1 MPQPPFAA
9 SQRFRR
15 ADGFVLKARPDSG
28 FVVEFAGASVV
39 GSAHTLAILEAFS
52 QPCTLEQ
59 GLAKLRSGLALQ
71 GAQGWMDLTSEVV
84 NLAKLGVLSDPD
96 RTQPVAA
103 RPASGF
109 AGCSVHHRMLDD
121 RTRTERFLQAIGQTV
136 LPGDVVVDIGTG
148 SGILAIAAARAGAAR
163 VYAVESTGIAE
174 LAEAMFRANGV
185 DDRVTLVKGLSTE
198 IELPERADVL
208 VCELIGNDPL
218 DERIQE
224 VCRDAAKRLLKPGA
238 RMIPSRLWL
247 RALPMA
253 MPVEALDG
261 HLATDAKAEVWH
273 GWYGIDFAAFAGYT
287 RNQPQYAWIRAQE
300 ASGWQPLAEPV
311 TLAELGLL
319 TLAKTFDG
327 ASAPGMFLRDGALN
341 GILLCFDAELAP
353 GVELSTDP
361 ARVGRDNHWSSLVRL
376 LDPGWD
382 ARAGEPFRIDY
393 SPRRHGEAARLN
405 VRLGKELA

>member
-96 RTQPVAA
+96 RTRPVAA

-136 LPGDVVVDIGTG
+136 QPGDVVVDIGTG

-163 VYAVESTGIAE
+163 VYALESTGIAE

-185 DDRVTLVKGLSTE
+185 DDRITLVKGLSTE

-224 VCRDAAKRLLKPGA
+224 VCRDAVKRLLKPGA
-238 RMIPSRLWL
+238 RMIPSKLWL

-253 MPVEALDG
+253 MPAEALDG
-261 HLATDAKAEVWH
+261 YLATDAKADVWRE
-273 GWYGIDFAAFAGYT
+273 WYGIDFGAFAAYS
-287 RNQPQYAWIRAQE
+287 RHVPQYAWIRAQE
-300 ASGWQPLAEPV
+300 ASGWQPLAEPA
-311 TLAELGLL
+311 TLAELDLR
-319 TLAKTFDG
+319 TLARTFDG
-327 ASAPGMFLRDGALN
+327 AGEAGRFSQDGALN
-341 GILLCFDAELAP
+341 AILLYFDAELAP
-353 GVELSTDP
+353 GLQLSTHP
-361 ARVGRDNHWSSLVRL
+361 ARAGGDNHWGSLVRL
-376 LDPGWD
+376 LDPGCD

-393 SPRRHGEAARLN
+393 APRRHGETAQLD
-405 VRLGKELA
+405 VRLGEATG